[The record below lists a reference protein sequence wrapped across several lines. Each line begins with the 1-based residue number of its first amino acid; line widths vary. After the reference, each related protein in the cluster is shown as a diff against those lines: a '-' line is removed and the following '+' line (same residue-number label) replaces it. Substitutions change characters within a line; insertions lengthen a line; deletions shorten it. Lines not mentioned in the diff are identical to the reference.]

1 MGTVVVMPQGGAMR
15 YKKHLNTLLVV
26 VFLLLIVTMLSPFVI
41 IGAGERGVVLRF
53 GAVEERLLDEGIHF
67 VIPFMETVQKI
78 DVKIRKLDVEAP
90 SYSHDTQNVHT
101 RIALNYHV
109 DPARVDKLWKE
120 LGREFED
127 RIVKPAVQESVK
139 AITAQYTAAQLI
151 EQRPRVR
158 DEIKAILH
166 ERLGGRFLIVD
177 EFSIVDFEFSDVYEH
192 AIEEKQVAQQQALK
206 ATNELQR
213 IKIEA
218 EQRVA
223 TATAEAESIRIQAEA
238 LLQNPMLIQLKA
250 VEKWDGKMPQYM
262 MGSGGAMPFI
272 NVTPPR
278 EGQR

>member
-15 YKKHLNTLLVV
+15 YKKHLNVILGGILVLMILL
-26 VFLLLIVTMLSPFVI
+26 MMSPFVQV
-41 IGAGERGVVLRF
+41 GAGERGIVLRF
-53 GAVEERLLDEGIHF
+53 GAVEDRILDEGLHF
-67 VIPFMETVQKI
+67 VIPFMETVQKV

-109 DPARVDKLWKE
+109 DATRVNKLWKE
-120 LGREFED
+120 LGRDFED

-151 EQRPRVR
+151 EQRARVR

-177 EFSIVDFEFSDVYEH
+177 EFSIVDFEFSDTYEH

-206 ATNELQR
+206 ASNELQR

-223 TATAEAESIRIQAEA
+223 TATAEAESIRIQAQA
-238 LLQNPMLIQLKA
+238 LLQNPHLVQLEA
-250 VEKWDGKMPQYM
+250 VKKWDGKMPQYM
-262 MGSGGAMPFI
+262 MGGEGALPFVNI
-272 NVTPPR
+272 TPSR
-278 EGQR
+278 EGSR

>member
-1 MGTVVVMPQGGAMR
+1 MR
-15 YKKHLNTLLVV
+15 YKKHLNVILGGILVLMILL
-26 VFLLLIVTMLSPFVI
+26 MMSPFVQV
-41 IGAGERGVVLRF
+41 GAGERGIVLRF
-53 GAVEERLLDEGIHF
+53 GAVEDRILDEGLHF
-67 VIPFMETVQKI
+67 VIPFMETVQKV

-109 DPARVDKLWKE
+109 DATRVNKLWKE
-120 LGREFED
+120 LGRDFED

-151 EQRPRVR
+151 EQRARVR

-177 EFSIVDFEFSDVYEH
+177 EFSIVDFEFSDTYEH

-206 ATNELQR
+206 ASNELQR

-223 TATAEAESIRIQAEA
+223 TATAEAESIRIQAQA
-238 LLQNPMLIQLKA
+238 LLQNPHLVQLEA
-250 VEKWDGKMPQYM
+250 VKKWDGKMPQYM
-262 MGSGGAMPFI
+262 MGGEGALPFVNI
-272 NVTPPR
+272 TPSR
-278 EGQR
+278 EGSR